1 MKQFHEAAARL
12 LAGTPTLSAAGLDAG
27 QIAAQVQRP
36 PQPEMGDLGFPCFA
50 LAKTLKKAPPAIAQE
65 IAAGVTL
72 AGADGAL
79 FASVKPVGPYVNF
92 VAAADAL
99 TGASVVAGLRPDW
112 GADTSGAGKTV
123 VIDFSS
129 PNIAKPLGVHHIRS
143 TMIGAALARLY
154 EACGWRVVKV
164 NHLGDWGTNFGQL
177 MVAFK
182 AAEAA
187 GRNPGTDID
196 SQLKLYIEYH
206 NAKDDNPALEDEA
219 RGWFK
224 KLEDGDAEATRLWR
238 IFLDESIIGL
248 KKLYARLN
256 VVFDYYTGES
266 FFNDKMEATAARIKD
281 KGILEE
287 SEGALVVRLE
297 DMGMD
302 APCLIRKTDG
312 ATTYATRDLA
322 AAEYRQS
329 EYQFNKC
336 LYVVANQQELHFR
349 QIFSVL
355 KKMGY
360 GWAEGCEHV
369 KFGMLSF
376 GPGVFGE
383 ERTTGSTRKGNVIFL
398 EDVLNRSVAEAR
410 KIIEENAREDEVKNQ
425 AVALAEQVG
434 VGAIIFTEFMQRRQ
448 KDVIFTWEKAL
459 NMHGDSGPYLQY
471 THARLCSLIRASLW
485 SVSENMRTFM
495 ALFSRPGEH
504 TEAFIAV
511 KDETDFT
518 LIKSNLEKSVML
530 KLAEFPEIVQRTV
543 IENEPSMVAEYLLEL
558 CTVFNRM
565 YADKQGHQII
575 TDDAA
580 LTSAR
585 VTLVAAV
592 KNTLARGL
600 ALLGLGAP
608 ERM

>member
-1 MKQFHEAAARL
+1 MKQFYEAAARL
-12 LAGTPTLSAAGLDAG
+12 LAATPTLSAAGLDAATIEA
-27 QIAAQVQRP
+27 QIQRA

-50 LAKTLKKAPPAIAQE
+50 LAKSLKKAPPAIAQE
-65 IAAGVTL
+65 IAAAVALTN
-72 AGADGAL
+72 ADGTL
-79 FASVKPVGPYVNF
+79 FASAKPVGPYVNF
-92 VAAADAL
+92 VIAPAALAGQSVLAAL
-99 TGASVVAGLRPDW
+99 GADW
-112 GADTSGAGKTV
+112 GKAATGAGKTV

-154 EACGWRVVKV
+154 EACGWKVEKV

-187 GRNPGTDID
+187 GRNPGTDIN

-206 NAKDDNPALEDEA
+206 NAKDENPALEEEA

-224 KLEDGDAEATRLWR
+224 KLEDGDEEATRLWK
-238 IFLDESIIGL
+238 IFVKESIVGL
-248 KKLYARLN
+248 EALYARLN
-256 VVFDYYTGES
+256 VVFDHYTGES
-266 FFNDKMEATAARIKD
+266 FFNDKMEATAGRIKD
-281 KGILEE
+281 KGLLEA
-287 SEGALVVRLE
+287 SDGALVVRL
-297 DMGMD
+297 DDLGID

-329 EYQFNKC
+329 AYGFNKC

-398 EDVLNRSVAEAR
+398 EDVLNRSVSEAR
-410 KIIEENAREDEVKNQ
+410 RIIEENAREDEVKNQ
-425 AVALAEQVG
+425 AAALSEQVG

-459 NMHGDSGPYLQY
+459 NMQGDSGPYLQY
-471 THARLCSLIRASLW
+471 THARLASVIRKSGITPAADAS
-485 SVSENMRTFM
+485 
-495 ALFSRPGEH
+495 ALTRLGS
-504 TEAFIAV
+504 A
-511 KDETDFT
+511 
-518 LIKSNLEKSVML
+518 LERGVL
-530 KLAEFPEIVQRTV
+530 LALLEFPAV
-543 IENEPSMVAEYLLEL
+543 IEKAVAENEPSMVAEYLLEL
-558 CTVFNRM
+558 STVFNRM
-565 YADKQGHQII
+565 YADKQAHQII

-580 LTSAR
+580 LTAAR
-585 VTLVAAV
+585 VALVAAV